1 MVTEINWAFSE
12 FTYGFGVIHEIINT
26 FSDNGLKC
34 VPYQPNLRVE
44 NEVGYDVA
52 LDKPGKPI
60 LIQFKLGQK
69 MRRYRPLSGGAPA
82 SQFPINGEYY
92 RFKIPLNG
100 DAGTQYRL
108 LLEHENSPYK
118 FEVYYMAPIFSDWDD
133 FSNNLDS
140 KTIYE
145 NSLIIKPSEIA
156 SAITTQT
163 LTGNVHQ
170 VAYNAEDQYV
180 CSEPTKIEK
189 YDILKI
195 AEKSNSELKSS
206 ENSLLQNYRNSFM
219 KVLETDTV
227 ISKKLYG
234 SGKDENDTNKYFEY
248 EKEKIKNW
256 KEKTLNHYKELF
268 ETTVPL
274 EEDEAQNKELLKVK
288 RDSEELNFIRKTL
301 LKTGAYIFDIQL
313 QDDSAT

>member
-108 LLEHENSPYK
+108 LLEHENSPDK

-133 FSNNLDS
+133 FSTNLDS
-140 KTIYE
+140 KTIYK

-156 SAITTQT
+156 SAITAQA

-170 VAYNAEDQYV
+170 VAYNAENQYV

-189 YDILKI
+189 YDIVKI
-195 AEKSNSELKSS
+195 AEESNSGLKSS
-206 ENSLLQNYRNSFM
+206 ENSLLQNYRNSFI
-219 KVLETDTV
+219 KVLESDTV

-234 SGKDENDTNKYFEY
+234 SGKDEKNSNKYFES
-248 EKEKIKNW
+248 ENRKVKDW
-256 KEKTLNHYKELF
+256 KEKTLKYYKEFF
-268 ETTVPL
+268 ENPTPQDG
-274 EEDEAQNKELLKVK
+274 DEVQNKDPLIAK
-288 RDSEELNFIRKTL
+288 RDTVELNFMRNIL

-313 QDDSAT
+313 QDDPAT